1 MWYGSVL
8 LLLAA
13 ASLSAS
19 EEAKT
24 LETPATETP
33 RKLGIVYFVQL
44 LAPREDVLTPP
55 AVEDGVSNS
64 IPTNDFA
71 RESPATGLLLIRP
84 LIIAEPRAI
93 DAPEKPVNK
102 NNFVRYVMRK
112 NKKKQ
117 PWIT

>member
-24 LETPATETP
+24 NEAPPVPEAP
-33 RKLGIVYFVQL
+33 RKIGIVYLVQL
-44 LAPREDVLTPP
+44 LTPREDVLTPP
-55 AVEDGVSNS
+55 AVTDGVSNS

-71 RESPATGLLLIRP
+71 RETPASGLLLIRP
-84 LIIAEPRAI
+84 LIIAEPRAL
-93 DAPEKPVNK
+93 DVPEKPV
-102 NNFVRYVMRK
+102 
-112 NKKKQ
+112 KK
-117 PWIT
+117 